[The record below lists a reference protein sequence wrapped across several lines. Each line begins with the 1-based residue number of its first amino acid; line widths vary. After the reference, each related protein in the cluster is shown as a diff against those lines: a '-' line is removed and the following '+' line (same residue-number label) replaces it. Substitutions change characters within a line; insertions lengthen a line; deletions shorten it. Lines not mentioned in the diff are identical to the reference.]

1 MKNWLPTK
9 YALSRCTSPAL
20 YIDRDT
26 LQRVRLFLKCF
37 IAHLLRLKLNRD
49 IPPTATGLPPWVCP
63 VFYTDQGDTSVCVD
77 LPQQL

>member
-1 MKNWLPTK
+1 MHYLV
-9 YALSRCTSPAL
+9 AHILR
-20 YIDRDT
+20 YILIGDT